1 MKLRSI
7 YVLLAAA
14 LLALG
19 ACTNT
24 KTVGDPKAA
33 AAAEQRAAAAK
44 EARDAAE
51 AALEDLRDS
60 LARAQGALGASGN
73 AEQREKARG
82 AVVAARTDLKT
93 VTASLER
100 QPASGARTKA
110 QAALTAVDKA
120 LELTVAAL
128 EATDDALAPGAE
140 PASLTSMH
148 TALDRAQ
155 AALDEAQASLTA
167 ALAAKPSTEIKTLL
181 AQAQA
186 TLSTAQ
192 VSLVPELRR
201 ELADARTRA
210 DTEKERAD
218 TYDPRV
224 TLNDALEPAR
234 AARTSLAASLTS
246 KGPVAWTARTRTV
259 VSAGVT
265 TVVALDNDIQDEA
278 VPWATGKTLGLGV
291 AGPVSTDEFQLRGIT
306 VRGIG
311 GGGQQ
316 DPDGAYQTADG
327 TGNPPVMG
335 RADAGAW
342 RNWNAAYESSI
353 RMNADGDGITLKMG
367 GDGTIFYDFEVEHSA
382 LGSGGAAYEAQ
393 NQPEGATCA
402 VTAGSTPAEKS
413 AGKCDD
419 AIARDVTATFG
430 TPVADPD
437 GEAAW
442 HFRMRVPVSPDTP
455 HTETRELAELESW
468 SKFRDDEGKT
478 LFQVKDPNG
487 PYEDEDEEGK
497 FRYKV
502 VRAELGS
509 QEDGWKP
516 LEHRRALRIARGR
529 PVEELGVYN
538 VWLSNYAGEDS
549 YLQYAAYGL
558 FNFLDYST
566 TEVSHA
572 RMQAFHFGYDAFAD
586 KPGRRPADRST
597 ADGPLEA
604 TFKGR
609 TTGWMMQRQ
618 TEIPDAGYDLIRLRG
633 AVELTANLNAGGGD
647 GHGTVS
653 GFMKDFEFLQNGV
666 WTADVYY
673 RYLENEPADAPAEA
687 NRGKAVLLESADIKA
702 NGSFSGV
709 AHAAHNGV
717 GFGEGNKNFAPGQ
730 YGGAFY
736 GPRELGKLEAA
747 GHWYL
752 PRADDTSGSPHPG
765 TGAIFGSFGA
775 KSEKE

>member
-1 MKLRSI
+1 MKLQPI

-14 LLALG
+14 LLTLG

-24 KTVGDPKAA
+24 KAVRVGDSEAL
-33 AAAEQRAAAAK
+33 AAEKRRA
-44 EARDAAE
+44 DAAE
-51 AALEDLRDS
+51 AALAALRKS
-60 LARAQGALGASGN
+60 LEPGKDN
-73 AEQREKARG
+73 AERRERVENAQNEVKQVRER
-82 AVVAARTDLKT
+82 VADQPNSPAKT
-93 VTASLER
+93 
-100 QPASGARTKA
+100 
-110 QAALTAVDKA
+110 AALTALGDVDEALKA
-120 LELTVAAL
+120 IDDLLEANAAL
-128 EATDDALAPGAE
+128 SSAV

-148 TALDRAQ
+148 TELDQAL
-155 AALDEAQASLTA
+155 AALDTAQASLTA
-167 ALAAKPSTEIKTLL
+167 ALAAEPSTEIKTLL

-186 TLSTAQ
+186 ALSTAQ

-201 ELADARTRA
+201 ELAVVQERA
-210 DTEKERAD
+210 DAEKERADAEKERADAEKERAD

-278 VPWATGKTLGLGV
+278 VLWADGKRLGLGV

-311 GGGQQ
+311 GRGQQ
-316 DPDGAYQTADG
+316 DADGAYQTADG

-442 HFRMRVPVSPDTP
+442 HFRTRVPVSPDTP
-455 HTETRELAELESW
+455 HTETRDLAVLESW

-478 LFQVKDPNG
+478 LFQVRDPNG
-487 PYEDEDEEGK
+487 PYEDEDEDGK
-497 FRYKV
+497 FRYRV
-502 VRAELGS
+502 ERAELGS

-538 VWLSNYAGEDS
+538 TWLSNYAGEDS

-566 TEVSHA
+566 TKVTHV

-586 KPGRRPADRST
+586 EDDRRPADWGT
-597 ADGPLEA
+597 ADDPVEA

-618 TEIPDAGYDLIRLRG
+618 TEIVDEGFDLIRLRG

-666 WTADVYY
+666 WTADAYY
-673 RYLENEPADAPAEA
+673 RYLENEPADAPAVA
-687 NRGKAVLLESADIKA
+687 NRGKAVLLESADIGA
-702 NGSFSGV
+702 DGSFSGV

-736 GPRELGKLEAA
+736 GPRELGELEAA

-765 TGAIFGSFGA
+765 TGAILGSFGA
-775 KSEKE
+775 KSEE